1 MNRMRRMWTIDKAKV
16 KCWLIAGKVW
26 SLTPLTLWSPSRA
39 LVVTLAIVVIG
50 MAPPRHKAAS
60 APQSQQNIATAA
72 WVSAAVE
79 RITDIHGLG
88 DIRVLDDRSTV
99 ASMRYGG
106 VQPTMTINA
115 PLFSKVEDSEKD
127 ALTAIIAHEI
137 GHYWRFL
144 DGYAPSDSFWTPT
157 LSVLLVFAV
166 FLTPRTPITA
176 LILLSA
182 CFVGIRTGLLGEGP
196 GMFSMLGIAVA
207 LIAGALYIAHVVEIR
222 YFGGQSAT
230 RDARNQLGVILFV
243 SLLATS
249 LNVLGRHLVAS
260 ESRLLEADA
269 DVFAACATSPEHAI
283 QMTHFI
289 STLSG
294 PFRQALDIVYDR
306 EHPTAGERLILLT
319 NIQDPA
325 RYLAVCK
332 ALMQKLPPAS
342 ILDMAQGSPK

>member
-1 MNRMRRMWTIDKAKV
+1 MALGSLSRM
-16 KCWLIAGKVW
+16 
-26 SLTPLTLWSPSRA
+26 

-50 MAPPRHKAAS
+50 MASPRHEAPS
-60 APQSQQNIATAA
+60 ALQSQQNIATAA
-72 WVSAAVE
+72 WVAATVE
-79 RITDIHGLG
+79 RISSIHDLG
-88 DIRVLDDRSTV
+88 DIRVIDDRSTV

-106 VQPTMTINA
+106 VQPTMTINSK
-115 PLFSKVEDSEKD
+115 LFGGVEGAEKD
-127 ALTAIIAHEI
+127 ALIAIIAHEI

-144 DGYAPSDSFWTPT
+144 GGYAPPDSLWTPT
-157 LSVLLVFAV
+157 LSVLLVFAI

-176 LILLSA
+176 IILLSA

-222 YFGGQSAT
+222 YFGGQAAT
-230 RDARNQLGVILFV
+230 RDARNQLGVILIV

-306 EHPTAGERLILLT
+306 EHPTDGERLSLMT

-332 ALMQKLPPAS
+332 ALMEKQPPAS
-342 ILDMAQGSPK
+342 ILDIAQGSPK